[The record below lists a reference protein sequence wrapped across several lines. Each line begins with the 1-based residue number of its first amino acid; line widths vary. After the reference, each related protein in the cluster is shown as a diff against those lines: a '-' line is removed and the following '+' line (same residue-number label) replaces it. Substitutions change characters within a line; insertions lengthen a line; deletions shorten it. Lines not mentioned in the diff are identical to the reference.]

1 MASAAV
7 PGFYPPVALAAKNDQ
22 GKRQPY
28 LPSRRWVD
36 GSLSDDLP
44 AKRLSRLYGVNH
56 FIVSQVN
63 PHIFPF
69 VTDTKRKKDLLTTVK
84 HAAGRTAREW
94 INASASMLEKPLAW
108 NSTVNRLTN
117 VGLSIINQDYFG
129 DINILPDRRFFN
141 PLKLLAHRSIEEVI
155 ELIEM
160 GEKATWPKIEMIRLQ
175 TKVSKKL
182 DQILRH
188 ADRRKPNASDGVS
201 RRAS

>member
-1 MASAAV
+1 MA
-7 PGFYPPVALAAKNDQ
+7 
-22 GKRQPY
+22 
-28 LPSRRWVD
+28 SRRWVD

-44 AKRLSRLYGVNH
+44 AKRLSRIYGVNH

-69 VTDTKRKKDLLTTVK
+69 VTDTKRKKDMLTTVR

-108 NSTVNRLTN
+108 NSAVNRLAN

-141 PLKLLAHRSIEEVI
+141 PLKLLAHRSIEEVV

-160 GEKATWPKIEMIRLQ
+160 GEKATWPKLEMIRIQ
-175 TKVSKKL
+175 TKISKKL
-182 DQILRH
+182 DQILR
-188 ADRRKPNASDGVS
+188 DVERRKSNVREGVA